1 MNNTDEID
9 HAKSSTFHENDVA
22 PSTGDSNAS
31 KPSNID
37 SSSAEHD
44 TDKVIVDP
52 AISSK
57 PKGWVQFEDEDDNKT
72 AKEDKIPQMENVD
85 LSDKPQE
92 KPAAV
97 LTTESVHVN
106 ISNKTINH
114 PLSQN
119 SPAAPSPAVIDIP
132 NTSNTNPGL
141 RTIELSTGR
150 VREGFANGDIIV
162 TLLPVNT
169 RWPWITPAQFRPELV
184 PEELMAQGLTLT
196 VEEYVHALETL
207 VNDFRFT
214 VYNVCYKRVLCVWI
228 FFAFSVLLGLLFSGL
243 KGIALF
249 SLGVGWL
256 FLNAAA
262 IFLCM
267 WVKLRLARGLERCL
281 ASVNKQLL
289 RHKIILVLDDR
300 GKISCHKVNLCFM
313 YFDPSQCVT
322 YLNEFIERSEQ
333 SGTSIEPGWES
344 RLDVSATDIVIQGSN
359 PTRVS
364 RKQVSS
370 VVAV

>member
-1 MNNTDEID
+1 MPQNPVLHNLL
-9 HAKSSTFHENDVA
+9 
-22 PSTGDSNAS
+22 
-31 KPSNID
+31 
-37 SSSAEHD
+37 
-44 TDKVIVDP
+44 
-52 AISSK
+52 
-57 PKGWVQFEDEDDNKT
+57 FEPPER
-72 AKEDKIPQMENVD
+72 
-85 LSDKPQE
+85 
-92 KPAAV
+92 PAAV
-97 LTTESVHVN
+97 LPTESVHVN
-106 ISNKTINH
+106 INNKTISH
-114 PLSQN
+114 PLSQT
-119 SPAAPSPAVIDIP
+119 SQTSAPAVIDVPIA
-132 NTSNTNPGL
+132 NNTNPGL

-162 TLLPVNT
+162 TLLPVNA

-214 VYNVCYKRVLCVWI
+214 IYNVCYKRVLCVWI

-313 YFDPSQCVT
+313 YFDPAQCVS

-344 RLDVSATDIVIQGSN
+344 RLDVLAADIVIQGSN

-364 RKQVSS
+364 RKQARGQELFLRYLQRWGKEFLRRRLDWIVEESGMHDAPRHLQSS
-370 VVAV
+370 MCPCQFVEEILHNKPRKDTRACCSTCNDWMNRHGLTLC

>member
-1 MNNTDEID
+1 MLTLNRKYSERGNYCHTPACKYSLAMD
-9 HAKSSTFHENDVA
+9 HSST
-22 PSTGDSNAS
+22 
-31 KPSNID
+31 
-37 SSSAEHD
+37 
-44 TDKVIVDP
+44 
-52 AISSK
+52 ISSRISARRTN
-57 PKGWVQFEDEDDNKT
+57 GTRINCEFCFQSERNIFRTFENK
-72 AKEDKIPQMENVD
+72 KRFPFQ
-85 LSDKPQE
+85 
-92 KPAAV
+92 
-97 LTTESVHVN
+97 
-106 ISNKTINH
+106 
-114 PLSQN
+114 
-119 SPAAPSPAVIDIP
+119 
-132 NTSNTNPGL
+132 
-141 RTIELSTGR
+141 
-150 VREGFANGDIIV
+150 
-162 TLLPVNT
+162 
-169 RWPWITPAQFRPELV
+169 
-184 PEELMAQGLTLT
+184 LT

-228 FFAFSVLLGLLFSGL
+228 LFAFSVLLGLLFSGL

-267 WVKLRLARGLERCL
+267 WVKMRLARGLERCL

-313 YFDPSQCVT
+313 YFDPSQCVN
-322 YLNEFIERSEQ
+322 YLNDFIERSEQ

-344 RLDVSATDIVIQGSN
+344 RLDVSSADIVIQGSN

-364 RKQVSS
+364 RKQVIRNLFCFSNLRSVRFENVNILLEMMTLIIAINEVLNFHQVVCIFLMSLTNSVFHFLYIHYNFMFMLMSEGFIWNVCLHFIPTGSWTGAISS
-370 VVAV
+370 VFATLG